1 MGFVRDEDLEW
12 GPEWIEERIRVGLL
26 GYHDMPPLGVGRVV
40 PEEYF
45 VECVVFLGLGE
56 FFFP

>member
-1 MGFVRDEDLEW
+1 MGVTVRVMGFVRGEDLEW

-26 GYHDMPPLGVGRVV
+26 GYHDM
-40 PEEYF
+40 
-45 VECVVFLGLGE
+45 ECVVFLGLGE